1 MEEIRRKALALV
13 QNWFHDS
20 ARHPLWPRHRTQAS
34 PSRADLVEFG
44 PSFSLIRR
52 VRSEE
57 ELIYRPQRFLTDLA
71 CIALEQRLHPG
82 MNEQEILGVIYD
94 AYLKHGGD
102 PGIHFIASTRWTSP
116 TGLSLGSAQ
125 PKESWRLAAWLLT
138 VSYWGYS
145 TQIHRAFA
153 GGASARCSIV
163 SSLMSL

>member
-1 MEEIRRKALALV
+1 MATSR
-13 QNWFHDS
+13 DS
-20 ARHPLWPRHRTQAS
+20 SVLPE
-34 PSRADLVEFG
+34 ADLVEFG
-44 PSFSLIRR
+44 PSFNRIRR

-57 ELIYRPQRFLTDLA
+57 ELIYRPQRFLTNLA

-102 PGIHFIASTRWTSP
+102 PGIHFIASTRMDVPARS
-116 TGLSLGSAQ
+116 Q